1 VSDVLD
7 AIIWCDGEQLILT
20 SDAIFS
26 HMQQCV
32 PIAKLESGES
42 VENSLIPA
50 PDWESS
56 VKSKIGKKEI
66 TDMKEG
72 GKKEGRRKGD
82 EEEEGTELEGGED
95 GRTEDNLSDAGSLGA
110 VSVSGATAALL
121 LLNASKSRRCEFP
134 SAGLDE

>member
-1 VSDVLD
+1 MSDVLD

-82 EEEEGTELEGGED
+82 EEEELEGGED